1 MNDIIDL
8 LVNFKINGND
18 KFDSLLEKFESTSLL
33 NPQQEWVNLQEY
45 YSKLKYLKESVDRT
59 NNIPEFRK
67 FMEVISKQNV
77 YYMKNID
84 LDPKGYTPDQHYF
97 TKYTYEEVVKI
108 MRIINECF
116 DYTLNTNDPYSILD
130 HTVLAYSYLI
140 KLAEDAR
147 GDYYKYSV
155 DQEFIDTF
163 KRRKV

>member
-1 MNDIIDL
+1 MNEIIDL
-8 LVNFKINGND
+8 LVNFKITGND

-33 NPQQEWVNLQEY
+33 NPQQEWLNLQEY
-45 YSKLKYLKESVDRT
+45 YSKLKYLKESVDRST
-59 NNIPEFRK
+59 NVPEFKK
-67 FMEVISKQNV
+67 FMDLVSKQNV

-116 DYTLNTNDPYSILD
+116 DYTLNTTDPYSILD